1 MLKKPITYIDYNGNE
16 RTENFYFNLSKAE
29 LMEMELSISG
39 GLSEL
44 INRVVNTQ
52 DTPTLIKIFKEL
64 ILKSYGEKSA
74 DGKRFVKN
82 PELTDAFCQT
92 EAYSNLFI
100 ELATDSDA
108 AAAFVNGIIPADT
121 QKKIN
126 GSDLKIEQ
134 INVIPDS
141 SLSDDMK

>member
-16 RTENFYFNLSKAE
+16 RTENFYFNLSQAE

-44 INRVVNTQ
+44 INRVVSTQ

-64 ILKSYGEKSA
+64 ILKSYGEKSP
-74 DGKRFVKN
+74 DGKRFMKSK
-82 PELTDAFCQT
+82 ELTDAFCQT

-108 AAAFVNGIIPADT
+108 AAAFVNGIIPADAR
-121 QKKIN
+121 KRVEESN
-126 GSDLKIEQ
+126 LKNE
-134 INVIPDS
+134 NVVEIPDS
-141 SLSDDMK
+141 SFTDLK

>member
-1 MLKKPITYIDYNGNE
+1 MLKKPITYTDYNGNE
-16 RTENFYFNLSKAE
+16 RTENFYFNLSQAE

-44 INRVVNTQ
+44 INRVVSTQ

-64 ILKSYGEKSA
+64 ILKSYGEKSP

-82 PELTDAFCQT
+82 KELTDAFCQT

-108 AAAFVNGIIPADT
+108 AATFVNGIIPADAR
-121 QKKIN
+121 KRVEESN
-126 GSDLKIEQ
+126 LKNE
-134 INVIPDS
+134 NVVEIPDS
-141 SLSDDMK
+141 SFTDLK